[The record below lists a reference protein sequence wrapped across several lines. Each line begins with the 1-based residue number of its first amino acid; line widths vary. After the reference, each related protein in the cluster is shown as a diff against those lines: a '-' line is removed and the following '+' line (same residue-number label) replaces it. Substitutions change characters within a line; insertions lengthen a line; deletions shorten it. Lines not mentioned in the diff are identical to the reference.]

1 MRYDF
6 SIKNSGASLRKGEI
20 AMKTK
25 YACYRHSSHYCPA
38 YPNEADTSYYQK
50 KLLELLGKLLSGV
63 MLVLWLVVLVKI
75 S

>member
-1 MRYDF
+1 
-6 SIKNSGASLRKGEI
+6 
-20 AMKTK
+20 MKTK

-38 YPNEADTSYYQK
+38 YPNEAETGYYQK
-50 KLLELLGKLLSGV
+50 KLLELLGKLFSGV